1 MLKGKQVNS
10 TVPTTQSLSGTG
22 RRASYSYTGK
32 SPRLKPGAACDTSN
46 FERWLQAS
54 KESALQFSISESNL
68 IAQNPGPKHRFA
80 RVESVP
86 TRLLTRG
93 TTLKTLRPVPRSA
106 LLPPLPAAG
115 GSLSL
120 PGAVLSCAPQAFLL
134 QSRSFPL
141 NPLPPQIQISRV
153 SSAPTLGPITG
164 PMDPLASSFS
174 TLDIRVQQKDTLY
187 DPMAMGSSADVLSIA
202 HTQDARKAL
211 SRLNSTSAARDRDCP
226 SSLSS
231 DSERELDVFL
241 NHNGPGPALKLTG
254 LAHKSDALSPCEEG
268 NSDMLQGPRSN
279 HQHAPAPMRLS
290 SSALSHRS
298 RGTHTTTVSLA
309 MAKIQRAARKKQTLL
324 DSGPPLWPDPQKYN
338 TLSLMLLTLENPMRR
353 AAIRG
358 IEWQWWDRSVLGLIL
373 LNTIQLALYN
383 PIVSG
388 NVFL

>member
-1 MLKGKQVNS
+1 
-10 TVPTTQSLSGTG
+10 VPTTQSLSGTG
-22 RRASYSYTGK
+22 RRASYSYTGR
-32 SPRLKPGAACDTSN
+32 SPRPKPGAACDTSN

-68 IAQNPGPKHRFA
+68 ITQKHRFA

-86 TRLLTRG
+86 TRVLTRG
-93 TTLKTLRPVPRSA
+93 ATLKTLRPLPRSA
-106 LLPPLPAAG
+106 LLPPLLAAG
-115 GSLSL
+115 GSFSL
-120 PGAVLSCAPQAFLL
+120 PGAVLSCAPQASLL
-134 QSRSFPL
+134 QSRSFSL

-153 SSAPTLGPITG
+153 SSAPALGPITG
-164 PMDPLASSFS
+164 PMDPLASPFS

-202 HTQDARKAL
+202 HTEDARKAL

-268 NSDMLQGPRSN
+268 NSDMLQGPRSY
-279 HQHAPAPMRLS
+279 HQHAPAPMRVS

-298 RGTHTTTVSLA
+298 RGTHTTVSSA
-309 MAKIQRAARKKQTLL
+309 TAKIQRAARKKQTLL
-324 DSGPPLWPDPQKYN
+324 DSGPPPWPDPKKYN
-338 TLSLMLLTLENPMRR
+338 KLSLMLLTLENPMRR

-358 IEWQWWDRSVLGLIL
+358 IEWQWWDRSVLVLIL